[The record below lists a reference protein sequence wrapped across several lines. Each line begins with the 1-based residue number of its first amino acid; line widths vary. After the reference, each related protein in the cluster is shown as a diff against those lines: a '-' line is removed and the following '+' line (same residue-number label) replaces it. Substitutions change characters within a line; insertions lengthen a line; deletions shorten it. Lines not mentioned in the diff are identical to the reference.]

1 MQQEARKIPRERP
14 SIEVVPDAPADPDA
28 FLRWAASQPREEGRY
43 ELSRGVVTRAMI
55 NVTAHHNR
63 ICRNILS
70 ELSRGLDPDRHDWGS
85 GDFAVRTPFGVRGPD
100 IFVAALIADGRA
112 LFTEHPI
119 FLAEVLSPSTA
130 GIDFVE
136 KRDEYLAIASLQ
148 TYLICSQDEPR
159 VWVWSRTADGAWPSS
174 PTMLERRE
182 DVVGLGRL
190 GIELTLAAIYRGVPD
205 PASDAG

>member
-14 SIEVVPDAPADPDA
+14 SIEVVPEAPADPDA
-28 FLRWAASQPREEGRY
+28 FLSWAASRPREEGRY
-43 ELSRGVVTRAMI
+43 ELSRGVVTRAMV
-55 NVTAHHNR
+55 NVTRLHST
-63 ICRNILS
+63 ICTNIVIALGR
-70 ELSRGLDPDRHDWGS
+70 LLDLDTYS
-85 GDFAVRTPFGVRGPD
+85 IAVTDFGVRTPVGIRGPD
-100 IFVAALIADGRA
+100 VLVEPLEQDGKALASDRP
-112 LFTEHPI
+112 LFI
-119 FLAEVLSPSTA
+119 AEVLSPSTA

-182 DVVGLGRL
+182 DVIGLGRL